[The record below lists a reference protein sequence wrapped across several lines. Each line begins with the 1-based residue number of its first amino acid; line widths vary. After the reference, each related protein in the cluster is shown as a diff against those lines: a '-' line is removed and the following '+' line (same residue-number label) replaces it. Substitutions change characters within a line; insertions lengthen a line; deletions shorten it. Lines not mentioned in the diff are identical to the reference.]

1 MKKIIESVTALAE
14 KEMAWGIKEY
24 GYFRSMHEG
33 YGVVREELDEA
44 QDELDIVEMVEGELW
59 GRIRC
64 DDSETAVKI
73 AEDLAEKAILASAE
87 LIQVAA
93 MAMKFAQSEGEDG
106 KRYWERIKQ
115 LMKNADM
122 KP

>member
-14 KEMAWGIKEY
+14 QEMAWGIRKN
-24 GYFRSMHEG
+24 GYFHSMHEG
-33 YGVVREELDEA
+33 YGVMREELDEA

-59 GRIRC
+59 DRIRC

-73 AEDLAEKAILASAE
+73 AEDLAERAILASAE
-87 LIQVAA
+87 LIQAAA
-93 MAMKFAQSEGEDG
+93 MAMKFSQSEGEDG
-106 KRYWERIKQ
+106 KRYWGKVQRLTKEV
-115 LMKNADM
+115 